1 MLSLQRVTIIHIF
14 CYHMLFSYIFVIIN
28 IDERR
33 CEQMLW
39 QLTRFLEGGRYKY
52 VHNFFFK
59 RCQTRPV
66 PGRAGAAARGGARAR
81 PRGGRR
87 ARRRGATSATSPA
100 ASTFTCE
107 IVVAFTPATNCHSS
121 SLSLGCLHLRGGRC
135 HLHAVAVRCQCAEVN
150 KTPLAAPRSLSSLAF
165 LPHS

>member
-66 PGRAGAAARGGARAR
+66 PGRAGAAAHV
-81 PRGGRR
+81 PGGRR
-87 ARRRGATSATSPA
+87 GVRCGDERLRRAGRPAVRRRRRAGAA
-100 ASTFTCE
+100 A
-107 IVVAFTPATNCHSS
+107 
-121 SLSLGCLHLRGGRC
+121 R
-135 HLHAVAVRCQCAEVN
+135 VRRRMKQYSE
-150 KTPLAAPRSLSSLAF
+150 
-165 LPHS
+165 